1 MLDTYINLIEKTLLL
16 ASNDGITEEKTMRL
30 ILMKLL
36 ETRKPAL
43 KIMLQSAA
51 RVTSL
56 SMRQTPYCCAKTV
69 KQFSAL

>member
-1 MLDTYINLIEKTLLL
+1 
-16 ASNDGITEEKTMRL
+16 
-30 ILMKLL
+30 LL